1 MKKKFMNKKL
11 IKYLII
17 VGIILIIIIVGVVL
31 FIKDFNKDRKETL
44 KVMEK
49 IKTNYKSFSPLI
61 DQFLEKRTNF
71 YNLKEQ
77 LMLLEDVETKKMEL
91 LNTMTEYENLII
103 QIDNENKFLKKNCQI
118 KYFDNSVNNTCD
130 LFKQEY
136 EAAMNYYITDINVY
150 NNFVKEY
157 NNWIDENNNGLEK
170 LEKKELTLYKDYIDY
185 DKDGSYLG
193 GNKNEE
199 TKA

>member
-17 VGIILIIIIVGVVL
+17 VGVILIIIIVGVVL

-136 EAAMNYYITDINVY
+136 EFSFINSTFRIAIIT
-150 NNFVKEY
+150 
-157 NNWIDENNNGLEK
+157 
-170 LEKKELTLYKDYIDY
+170 
-185 DKDGSYLG
+185 
-193 GNKNEE
+193 
-199 TKA
+199 